1 MLASESNSSDS
12 KLIPRQLAAGS
23 IHFYNMIIKLNKFGT
38 TLTSRQDGKEAY
50 NAFFSTLK
58 FVPDNEEIEIDFDG
72 VVTFTPSWA
81 DEFITPI
88 LSIYGSR
95 VKLINTQNPSVE
107 ATLRLLEKIK

>member
-1 MLASESNSSDS
+1 
-12 KLIPRQLAAGS
+12 
-23 IHFYNMIIKLNKFGT
+23 MIIQLNKFGT

-50 NAFFSTLK
+50 NAFFSTLQS
-58 FVPDNEEIEIDFDG
+58 VSNDEEIEIDFDG

-88 LSIYGSR
+88 LDTYGNR
-95 VKLINTQNPSVE
+95 VKLVHTDNPSVE

>member
-1 MLASESNSSDS
+1 
-12 KLIPRQLAAGS
+12 
-23 IHFYNMIIKLNKFGT
+23 MIIELNKFGT

-50 NAFFSTLK
+50 NAYLSTLET
-58 FVPDNEEIEIDFDG
+58 VSDNEKINIDFVG

-88 LSIYGSR
+88 LNTYGNR
-95 VKLINTQNPSVE
+95 VKLIHTDNPSVE